1 MHGWRLVRWYASFY
15 SRMDDFFV
23 PSFAA
28 PLDYGG
34 KLRFLF
40 ARAGGT
46 APAYPGRLCN
56 LSEPGPRLRV
66 ALRSKK
72 TGAVPRHLT
81 DAKGAGSR

>member
-1 MHGWRLVRWYASFY
+1 MHGWRLVRWYASFH

-28 PLDYGG
+28 P
-34 KLRFLF
+34 RITAESFVLF

-46 APAYPGRLCN
+46 VPAYPGRLCN
-56 LSEPGPRLRV
+56 LSEPVPRLRV
-66 ALRSKK
+66 ALRPKK

-81 DAKGAGSR
+81 DAKGADLR